1 MANIPYLDFSVMF
14 FSIIF
19 FLIFLVWYLIAR
31 YCKFTIV
38 YKEVNWI
45 SIGFF
50 VYFSLRM
57 IVDIIFYTQ
66 VLKDPKADEN
76 DDFWEKIMTIFST
89 IVSRLKYV
97 PLYCLVAWSED
108 NRIKNNKDKQ
118 KCFKTTKWL
127 FGSYAVAGLSVAVC
141 AGLSFS
147 IYKGK

>member
-1 MANIPYLDFSVMF
+1 MANITYLDLSVMV
-14 FSIIF
+14 FSIIYF
-19 FLIFLVWYLIAR
+19 VSFLGWYLIAR

-45 SIGFF
+45 SIGFC
-50 VYFSLRM
+50 VYFLVRM
-57 IVDIIFYTQ
+57 IVDIIFYIQ

-76 DDFWEKIMTIFST
+76 DDYWEKIVTIFST

-97 PLYCLVAWSED
+97 PLYCLVAWAEGH
-108 NRIKNNKDKQ
+108 RINNNKDNQ

-127 FGSYAVAGLSVAVC
+127 FGSYTVAGLLVAVC